1 MTFSELKLLIDA
13 MDEDTLARD
22 VKYYDETTNSHLDV
36 FGLTYFTDTEPSIVL
51 TQPNFVS

>member
-22 VKYYDETTNSHLDV
+22 VKYYDEATNSHLDV
-36 FGLTYFTDTEPSIVL
+36 YGLTYFTDTEPSIVL
-51 TQPNFVS
+51 TQPNFIS

>member
-13 MDEDTLARD
+13 MDADTLARD
-22 VKYYDETTNSHLDV
+22 VKYYDEATNSHLDV